1 MISKPL
7 FKQSCKAN
15 ATIWSFVTIITCA
28 MLAIIIVVLGNLNV
42 SSIRDSM
49 VDMFVEDTIEST
61 ITKQSMTYFNMTE
74 NALENYEDNVDKLDT
89 LLNIQMLSTRD
100 AITGAYDTMISTGK
114 THDEAVQVIVNDK
127 GDEEKQAITTLLN
140 YYKVQKEGDYADIY
154 DKNAISDY
162 VLGSIRDSIYNQL
175 LESDGEETANSA
187 KTFITQAI
195 NDYSLQKAQTNYDA
209 TEFASTYIP
218 SVLKGVFVD
227 QSFEYNGETLKISDY
242 FTGDEIEE
250 KSSSAI
256 ILFRAQSD
264 IKKEQLT
271 EQIKAE
277 HQDLSE
283 NEVNALVDES
293 LAEFRLN
300 YIAET
305 SGGLLEELPEDV
317 SEALMELG
325 GMDIYSLVIGTI
337 FYRIAGLLLPIIFV
351 IMCANN
357 LVSSQV
363 DSGSMA
369 YVLSTPTKRRT
380 VTLTQMAYLIFS
392 IFAMCALTTVTSV
405 VSLAI
410 VGSAEITITYSQIL
424 LFNLGEFITLLAISG
439 ICFLSSCWF
448 NRSKK
453 AMSIG
458 GGLSMF
464 FLVSTILGLFGS
476 KVIPSAI
483 RIDSMNYF
491 NYISIISLFD
501 TTSIISGSLTF
512 LWKWAIL
519 LVVAIVTY
527 TIGIIKFN
535 KKDLPL

>member
-15 ATIWSFVTIITCA
+15 AMIWTFVTSITCA
-28 MLAIIIVVLGNLNV
+28 MLAIIILVLGNLNV
-42 SSIRDSM
+42 GSIRDSM

-61 ITKQSMTYFNMTE
+61 INKQSMTYFNMTE
-74 NALENYEDNVDKLDT
+74 NALVNYEDNVDKLNI
-89 LLNIQMLSTRD
+89 LLNEQMLSNRD
-100 AITGAYDTMISTGK
+100 NITAVYDAQIASGK
-114 THDEAVQVIVNDK
+114 THNQAVEQTLVVLGITDDGQK
-127 GDEEKQAITTLLN
+127 EAITTLLE
-140 YYKVQKEGDYADIY
+140 YYKTMGANY
-154 DKNAISDY
+154 DLNSISDY
-162 VLGSIRDSIYNQL
+162 VLSSIRDTIYNQL
-175 LESDGEETANSA
+175 IESEGRETADNA

-195 NDYSLQKAQTNYDA
+195 GDYSLQKAQTDYDA
-209 TEFASTYIP
+209 TEFASVYIP
-218 SVLKGVFVD
+218 NVLKSVFVE
-227 QSFEYNGETLKISDY
+227 QSFEYNEQTHYIKDY
-242 FTGDEIEE
+242 FSAEKIEE
-250 KSSSAI
+250 KSSSSI
-256 ILFRAQSD
+256 LLFRAQSD
-264 IKKEQLT
+264 IKKDQLIEET
-271 EQIKAE
+271 KANNPE
-277 HQDLSE
+277 IT
-283 NEVNALVDES
+283 NEDEINALVTPM

-300 YIAET
+300 YISET
-305 SGGLLEELPEDV
+305 SGGLLEDLPEDV
-317 SEALMELG
+317 TDALMELG
-325 GMDIYSLVIGTI
+325 EMDIYSLVIGTI

-351 IMCANN
+351 IMCSNN
-357 LVSSQV
+357 LISSQV

-380 VTLTQMAYLIFS
+380 VTLTQIAFLVSS
-392 IFAMCALTTVTSV
+392 IFAMCLLTTITSV
-405 VSLAI
+405 VCLAI
-410 VGSAEITITYSQIL
+410 VGSSEITLTYSQVL

-448 NRSKK
+448 NSSKK

-483 RIDSMNYF
+483 RIEAMNFF

-501 TTSIISGSLTF
+501 TMSIINGTLAF

-519 LVVAIVTY
+519 IAIAGVTY
-527 TIGIIKFN
+527 AIGIMKFD

>member
-1 MISKPL
+1 MMISKPL

-15 ATIWSFVTIITCA
+15 ATIWTFVTSITCA
-28 MLAIIIVVLGNLNV
+28 MLAVIILVLGNLNV

-49 VDMFVEDTIEST
+49 VDMFVKDTIEST

-74 NALENYEDNVDKLDT
+74 NSLENYDDNFEKLNNLLTKQMTSEQKATLAGNYDNCKAQGLSHEEACTLILSGIVDEQTKVATQTFLDYYSKQGADYSENKISEYV
-89 LLNIQMLSTRD
+89 LFSIRD
-100 AITGAYDTMISTGK
+100 AIYD
-114 THDEAVQVIVNDK
+114 E
-127 GDEEKQAITTLLN
+127 
-140 YYKVQKEGDYADIY
+140 
-154 DKNAISDY
+154 
-162 VLGSIRDSIYNQL
+162 L
-175 LESDGEETANSA
+175 LETEGQATADNA
-187 KTFITQAI
+187 KSFITQAI

-218 SVLKGVFVD
+218 NVLKNVFIQ
-227 QSFEYNGETLKISDY
+227 QSFEYDGETLYISNY
-242 FTGDEIEE
+242 FSADEIQE
-250 KSSSAI
+250 KSSSSI
-256 ILFRAQSD
+256 LLFRAQSD
-264 IKKEQLT
+264 IKKDQLT
-271 EQIKAE
+271 EEVRAE
-277 HQDLSE
+277 NPDITSDE
-283 NEVNALVDES
+283 EISALVAPR
-293 LAEFRLN
+293 LAEFGLN

-305 SGGLLEELPEDV
+305 SGGMLEELPEDV

-351 IMCANN
+351 IMCSNN
-357 LVSSQV
+357 LISSQV

-369 YVLSTPTKRRT
+369 YVLSTPTKRKT
-380 VTLTQMAYLIFS
+380 VTFTQIAFLITS
-392 IFAMCALTTVTSV
+392 IFAMCLLTTLTSV
-405 VSLAI
+405 VCLAI
-410 VGSAEITITYSQIL
+410 VGSSEITISYSQIL

-464 FLVSTILGLFGS
+464 FLVATILGLFGS

-483 RIDSMNYF
+483 RIDAMNYF
-491 NYISIISLFD
+491 NYLSIISLFD
-501 TTSIISGSLTF
+501 TMSIINGTLTF

-519 LVVAIVTY
+519 VAVAIVTY
-527 TIGIIKFN
+527 VVAVIKFN